1 MSEVLSGLSNESKSI
16 IDAYLHWAKLRHDK
30 FRRDLEYEANAFRT
44 GNLLSQTY
52 NRSEVEAVLT
62 GQLEVLIHSLEKQH
76 QFITNSSA
84 ELCRCVLYEADRNR
98 IPLNVNAVECL
109 QNATAVTAM
118 EQHELRLLGGP
129 KGKLA
134 PLTTVETGG
143 EAGRQL
149 AEANE
154 VIRTLNEKVRR
165 LTDQYTALMQER
177 SRYSSDVFTLQDSLQ
192 ATQHALDA
200 AATDEQRAIS
210 SLRNELAQ
218 SQRDLQ
224 QKVNNTP
231 QFLQLRKMLADKNS
245 QLKVLRARLAVC
257 DPTYTVPPDEDEQ

>member
-1 MSEVLSGLSNESKSI
+1 MADVLTGLSNESKSI
-16 IDAYLHWAKLRHDK
+16 LDAYLHWAKLRHDK
-30 FRRDLEYEANAFRT
+30 FGRDLDFEANTFRT

-52 NRSEVEAVLT
+52 SRPEVEAVLR
-62 GQLEVLIHSLEKQH
+62 GQLDVLIHSIEKQH

-84 ELCRCVLYEADRNR
+84 ELCRCVLLEADRNR

-143 EAGRQL
+143 EAGRHL
-149 AEANE
+149 AESNE
-154 VIRTLNEKVRR
+154 VIRGLNEKVRR

-177 SRYSSDVFTLQDSLQ
+177 GRYSSDVFALQDSLQ
-192 ATQHALDA
+192 ASQQALDTA
-200 AATDEQRAIS
+200 STEEQRSIS
-210 SLRNELAQ
+210 ALRNELAQ
-218 SQRDLQ
+218 SQKDLL

-231 QFLQLRKMLADKNS
+231 QFLQLRKMLGDKNA
-245 QLKVLRARLAVC
+245 QLKALRARLAVC
-257 DPTYTVPPDEDEQ
+257 DPTYTAPPDEEE